1 MDFPELAG
9 SELGTK
15 EYWEQSYERE
25 IQNYNDHGDVGEIW
39 FDEDSQI
46 RVINWI
52 LKRDEIQADYNV
64 IDLGCGNG
72 MFLIELAREGFKNL
86 LGVDYS
92 PKAIELAASIAK
104 DQELPIEYKVVDLL
118 SEKSMTELG
127 TFNIVHDKGTYD
139 AISLNPDNP
148 KEKREKYIENTRRI
162 LSDEGYFII
171 TSCNWTEEEL
181 ITSFQGKFEKFC
193 TIPTPTFRF
202 GGKEGSVVTSV
213 VFKK

>member
-64 IDLGCGNG
+64 IDLG
-72 MFLIELAREGFKNL
+72 EW
-86 LGVDYS
+86 V
-92 PKAIELAASIAK
+92 
-104 DQELPIEYKVVDLL
+104 
-118 SEKSMTELG
+118 
-127 TFNIVHDKGTYD
+127 
-139 AISLNPDNP
+139 
-148 KEKREKYIENTRRI
+148 
-162 LSDEGYFII
+162 
-171 TSCNWTEEEL
+171 
-181 ITSFQGKFEKFC
+181 
-193 TIPTPTFRF
+193 
-202 GGKEGSVVTSV
+202 
-213 VFKK
+213 